1 MMKNWIILVA
11 GLVAGVTLARGQQT
25 PQWRA
30 TLFRGMTVVTPFIW
44 QMGSKNGTYF
54 GAGEVPEQAYDLSV
68 ITSYRITDT
77 AYAADSAS
85 RPLYGIVTIM
95 LGDTT
100 TLTPEPCSAIAGSD
114 SGNHRIEGKEVRG
127 VFADLGSTVVK
138 FRYREYRY
146 EPLQRQWEVL
156 VIYLDE
162 AEERMV
168 ADRIFE
174 SITFCDDA
182 CSEKE
187 PIGNND

>member
-1 MMKNWIILVA
+1 MMKKWIILVA
-11 GLVAGVTLARGQQT
+11 SLVAGVTFARGQQT

-30 TLFRGMTVVTPFIW
+30 TSFRGMTVVTPFIW

-77 AYAADSAS
+77 ADAADSAS
-85 RPLYGIVTIM
+85 RPLYWMVAIM

-100 TLTPEPCSAIAGSD
+100 MLTPEPCFAIAGSD
-114 SGNHRIEGKEVRG
+114 SVNHRIEGKEVTG
-127 VFADLGSTVVK
+127 IFADLGSTVVK

-146 EPLQRQWEVL
+146 EPMQRQWEVL
-156 VIYLDE
+156 VIYLDK

-168 ADRIFE
+168 ADRIFN
-174 SITFCDDA
+174 SIGFGEDA
-182 CSEKE
+182 FGETE
-187 PIGNND
+187 WAGND